1 MPFSMSAV
9 QHRNKKSGDIAAK
22 LLAHYDVHARTL
34 PWRMPR
40 VGGLP
45 DPYHVWLSE
54 IMLQQTTV
62 AAVISYFEKFK
73 SRWPNF
79 AALAAA
85 EDADVMAAWAGLGY
99 YARARNLLKCARIV
113 AAQHGGVLP
122 DNEAELLKLPGI
134 GPYTAAA
141 ISAIAFGNR
150 AVVMDA
156 NVERVAARLFAID
169 APLPASKPIIYAA
182 IDQITPDL
190 RSGDFAQAMMD
201 LGAGHC
207 RIKSPSCPL
216 CPVSLH
222 CDALHYG
229 NAETLPVK
237 APKKAKPTR
246 TGTAY
251 WIERGG
257 QVWLIQRGET
267 GMLAGMRA
275 LPDDGWSVG
284 ADGTGQAPLG
294 GEWQILDGIVR
305 HSFTHFHLELR
316 VAAVTVENGQAN
328 LGAGAYWPLNSL
340 DNAGLPTLFRKAAK
354 LVMSQKPVKINR

>member
-1 MPFSMSAV
+1 MPFFMSAV
-9 QHRNKKSGDIAAK
+9 QHRDKKSGDIAAK
-22 LLAHYDVHARTL
+22 LLAHYDVHARSL
-34 PWRMPR
+34 PWRMAR
-40 VGGLP
+40 ADGLP

-73 SRWPNF
+73 RMWPNF

-85 EDADVMAAWAGLGY
+85 DDADVMAAWAGLGY

-113 AAQHGGVLP
+113 AAEHGGALP
-122 DNEAELLKLPGI
+122 DNEAALLKLPGI

-156 NVERVAARLFAID
+156 NVERVVARLFAID
-169 APLPASKPIIYAA
+169 APLPASKPAIYAA
-182 IDQITPDL
+182 TDQITPDA

-201 LGAGHC
+201 LGAGYC
-207 RIKSPSCPL
+207 SVKAPSCSL
-216 CPVSLH
+216 CAVSLH
-222 CDALHYG
+222 CDAYHCG

-251 WIERGG
+251 WIERGEK
-257 QVWLIQRGET
+257 VWLIQRGET

-275 LPDDGWSVG
+275 LPDDGWS
-284 ADGTGQAPLG
+284 ARQDGTGQAPLG
-294 GEWQILDGIVR
+294 GEWQILDGVVR

-316 VAAVTVENGQAN
+316 VASATVENGQAD
-328 LGAGAYWPLNSL
+328 LGPGEYWPLNSL
-340 DNAGLPTLFRKAAK
+340 DNAGLPTLFLKAAR
-354 LVMSQKPVKINR
+354 LVMSQNLAKIKR

>member
-1 MPFSMSAV
+1 MSAV
-9 QHRNKKSGDIAAK
+9 QHREKKSGDIAAK
-22 LLAHYDVHARTL
+22 LLAHYDAHARTL
-34 PWRMPR
+34 PWRMAR
-40 VGGLP
+40 TDGLP
-45 DPYHVWLSE
+45 DSYHVWLSE

-73 SRWPNF
+73 ARWPDF

-85 EDADVMAAWAGLGY
+85 DDADVMAAWAGLGY

-113 AAQHGGVLP
+113 AAQHEGTLP

-156 NVERVAARLFAID
+156 NVERVVARLFAID
-169 APLPASKPIIYAA
+169 APLPASKPQIYAA
-182 IDQITPDL
+182 TDQITPSL

-201 LGAGHC
+201 LGAGYC
-207 RIKSPSCPL
+207 SVKAPSCSL

-222 CDALHYG
+222 CDAFHDG
-229 NAETLPVK
+229 NAEKLPVK

-246 TGTAY
+246 QGTAY
-251 WIERGG
+251 WIECGG
-257 QVWLIQRGET
+257 QVWLIQRGEK

-275 LPDDGWSVG
+275 LPDDGW
-284 ADGTGQAPLG
+284 AARQDGTGEPPFDA
-294 GEWQILDGIVR
+294 EWQILDGIVQ
-305 HSFTHFHLELR
+305 HSFTHFHIELR
-316 VAAVTVENGQAN
+316 VAVAHVVNGQAN
-328 LGAGAYWPLNSL
+328 LGEGAYWPLKSL
-340 DNAGLPTLFRKAAK
+340 DNAGLPTLFLKAAK
-354 LVMSQKPVKINR
+354 LAMGQKPVKI